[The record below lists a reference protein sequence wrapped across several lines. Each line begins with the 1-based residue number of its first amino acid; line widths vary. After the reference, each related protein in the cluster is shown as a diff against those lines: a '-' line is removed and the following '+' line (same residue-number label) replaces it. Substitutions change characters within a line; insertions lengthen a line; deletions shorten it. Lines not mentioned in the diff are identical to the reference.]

1 MCFWQLAEDDG
12 NIALFIADNEQLE
25 AAAVSK
31 DILLK
36 ISNGVEPHDICILC
50 KQKPQ
55 DYASAIIEELEKHGV
70 RARIETGY
78 QDLIKEPIVDL
89 FIKFMICADSRKHPN
104 EWTFIEELLVEL
116 WGISG
121 MRENDT
127 FDEMQRKLSAVVNV
141 VKKNIQQKLDTEQWH
156 STLNSIIDFFGIGNI
171 KAKFPAYK
179 QGTYFMNV
187 INQFESL
194 FFEEYVA
201 AHGVWNLAIENFRG
215 DHSVPIMTIHKSK
228 GLEFPIC
235 IIGGMGHAIH
245 VPDKSILTIHPDIAM
260 VMPVVDN
267 EKRTKK
273 KTIYTHYLKYIN
285 AQDELGEAMR
295 KLYVAMTR
303 AKEKLI
309 LLGCAKNTD
318 SAAVTGENRQK
329 IKTFFDM
336 VLPAV
341 HIRTDLFHL
350 VEVETD
356 DLILQVEHGMVQ
368 ETVKEQAL
376 YNFDT
381 TICYDKS
388 LQEMYEWMDAADEP
402 EPEPLP
408 VKVSVSDL
416 KIQSMEELDME
427 DFTILTHEEKEEEKP
442 VPAFMQTETKEK
454 SANRGAL
461 YGTIWHQVM
470 AVIDFVNTE
479 DEAQIRKEVKRLVET
494 GRLCESDTEVLNYRR
509 LSAFFNSTLGRKMR
523 QAQKEGRLY
532 REQPFVMGY
541 PARDLF
547 DERGEDETVLVQGII
562 DGYYETDDGI
572 VLMDYKT
579 DSLKP
584 GDEKVLIS
592 RYRRQMELYR
602 DALEKMTGKKVVKCL
617 LYSFSLSETIEC

>member
-1 MCFWQLAEDDG
+1 MPNGVQRNANMDSLMAIAWEFDG
-12 NIALFIADNEQLE
+12 TTYHGLYSFVRYLE
-25 AAAVSK
+25 
-31 DILLK
+31 K
-36 ISNGVEPHDICILC
+36 IS
-50 KQKPQ
+50 QQ
-55 DYASAIIEELEKHGV
+55 TEEMGEVNLSG
-70 RARIETGY
+70 
-78 QDLIKEPIVDL
+78 
-89 FIKFMICADSRKHPN
+89 
-104 EWTFIEELLVEL
+104 EEE
-116 WGISG
+116 
-121 MRENDT
+121 
-127 FDEMQRKLSAVVNV
+127 NV
-141 VKKNIQQKLDTEQWH
+141 V
-156 STLNSIIDFFGIGNI
+156 
-171 KAKFPAYK
+171 
-179 QGTYFMNV
+179 
-187 INQFESL
+187 
-194 FFEEYVA
+194 
-201 AHGVWNLAIENFRG
+201 R
-215 DHSVPIMTIHKSK
+215 IMTIHKSK

-235 IIGGMGHAIH
+235 IIGGMGHAID
-245 VPDKSILTIHPDIAM
+245 VSDKSILTIHPDIAM

-267 EKRTKK
+267 AKRTKK
-273 KTIYTHYLKYIN
+273 KTIYTHYLKYVN

-381 TICYDKS
+381 TICYDKP

-454 SANRGAL
+454 SANRGAA

-470 AVIDFVNTE
+470 AVIDFANTE

-494 GRLCESDTEVLNYRR
+494 GRLCESDTEVLNYKR
-509 LSAFFNSTLGRKMR
+509 LSAFFDSTLGRKMR

-547 DERGEDETVLVQGII
+547 DERREDETVLVQGII

>member
-1 MCFWQLAEDDG
+1 MRRPITD
-12 NIALFIADNEQLE
+12 
-25 AAAVSK
+25 V
-31 DILLK
+31 
-36 ISNGVEPHDICILC
+36 
-50 KQKPQ
+50 
-55 DYASAIIEELEKHGV
+55 V
-70 RARIETGY
+70 R
-78 QDLIKEPIVDL
+78 
-89 FIKFMICADSRKHPN
+89 
-104 EWTFIEELLVEL
+104 
-116 WGISG
+116 
-121 MRENDT
+121 
-127 FDEMQRKLSAVVNV
+127 
-141 VKKNIQQKLDTEQWH
+141 
-156 STLNSIIDFFGIGNI
+156 
-171 KAKFPAYK
+171 
-179 QGTYFMNV
+179 
-187 INQFESL
+187 
-194 FFEEYVA
+194 
-201 AHGVWNLAIENFRG
+201 
-215 DHSVPIMTIHKSK
+215 IMTIHKSK

-245 VPDKSILTIHPDIAM
+245 APDKSILTIHPDIAM

-273 KTIYTHYLKYIN
+273 KTIYTHYLKYVN

-381 TICYDKS
+381 TICYDKP

-509 LSAFFNSTLGRKMR
+509 LSAFFDSTLGRKCDKHRRKDVSTESSRLLWGIRHVICLMNAGKMR
-523 QAQKEGRLY
+523 QFWFRESLMDIMRPMTELCSWITKPIRLSPGMKKCLY
-532 REQPFVMGY
+532 RV
-541 PARDLF
+541 
-547 DERGEDETVLVQGII
+547 I
-562 DGYYETDDGI
+562 
-572 VLMDYKT
+572 
-579 DSLKP
+579 
-584 GDEKVLIS
+584 GDRWS
-592 RYRRQMELYR
+592 Y
-602 DALEKMTGKKVVKCL
+602 TGMHWKK
-617 LYSFSLSETIEC
+617 

>member
-1 MCFWQLAEDDG
+1 
-12 NIALFIADNEQLE
+12 
-25 AAAVSK
+25 
-31 DILLK
+31 
-36 ISNGVEPHDICILC
+36 
-50 KQKPQ
+50 
-55 DYASAIIEELEKHGV
+55 
-70 RARIETGY
+70 
-78 QDLIKEPIVDL
+78 
-89 FIKFMICADSRKHPN
+89 
-104 EWTFIEELLVEL
+104 
-116 WGISG
+116 
-121 MRENDT
+121 
-127 FDEMQRKLSAVVNV
+127 
-141 VKKNIQQKLDTEQWH
+141 
-156 STLNSIIDFFGIGNI
+156 
-171 KAKFPAYK
+171 
-179 QGTYFMNV
+179 
-187 INQFESL
+187 
-194 FFEEYVA
+194 
-201 AHGVWNLAIENFRG
+201 
-215 DHSVPIMTIHKSK
+215 
-228 GLEFPIC
+228 
-235 IIGGMGHAIH
+235 
-245 VPDKSILTIHPDIAM
+245 
-260 VMPVVDN
+260 MPVVDN

-273 KTIYTHYLKYIN
+273 KTIYTHYLKYVN

-381 TICYDKS
+381 TICYDKP

-479 DEAQIRKEVKRLVET
+479 DEEQIRKEVKRLVET

-509 LSAFFNSTLGRKMR
+509 LSAFFDSTLGRKMR
-523 QAQKEGRLY
+523 QAQKEGRLH

-541 PARDLF
+541 PACDLF